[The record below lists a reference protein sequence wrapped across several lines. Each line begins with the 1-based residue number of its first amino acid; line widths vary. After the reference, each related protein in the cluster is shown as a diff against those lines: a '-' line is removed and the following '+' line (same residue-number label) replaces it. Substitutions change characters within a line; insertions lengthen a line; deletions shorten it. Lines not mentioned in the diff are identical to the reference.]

1 MKARMWLLGCVALL
15 LAVTSPLQAHHSFA
29 AQFDVNNVQTLVGT
43 ITKMEWRSPHAWLY
57 IDVKKDSGEVESW
70 SLEFSSANTLYS
82 RGWRKE
88 DLPIGA
94 TVTVTGYGARDPK
107 LHTLSARQVKLPDG
121 KTLFEGAAAAAQGQ

>member
-1 MKARMWLLGCVALL
+1 MSARKWVFGTVVLL
-15 LAVTSPLQAHHSFA
+15 LVAGGGVRAHHSFA

-57 IDVKKDSGEVESW
+57 IEVKNDAGQVEAW

-107 LHTLSARQVKLPDG
+107 LRTVSARQVKLPDG
-121 KTLFEGAAAAAQGQ
+121 KTLFEGSAANQNP